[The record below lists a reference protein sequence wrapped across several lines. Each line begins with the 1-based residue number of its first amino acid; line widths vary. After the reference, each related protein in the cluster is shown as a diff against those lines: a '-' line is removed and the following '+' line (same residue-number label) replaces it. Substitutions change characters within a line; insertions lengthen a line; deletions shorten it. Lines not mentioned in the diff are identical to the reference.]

1 MEAAA
6 RIRKVNDP
14 VGAEHAVSLAQ
25 AALGQ
30 HGEGSVDVH
39 DGERQDG
46 AFADSVPLVRIAD
59 HKCLFFPT
67 CLPDCVHIVYIRI
80 ARMGIIDLRDGV
92 KQVLFTVIGQG
103 GRNFCQH

>member
-1 MEAAA
+1 MSLLFALTNGPRAASNRRDTFSAMAAFWTEAAA

-39 DGERQDG
+39 DGER
-46 AFADSVPLVRIAD
+46 
-59 HKCLFFPT
+59 
-67 CLPDCVHIVYIRI
+67 
-80 ARMGIIDLRDGV
+80 
-92 KQVLFTVIGQG
+92 
-103 GRNFCQH
+103 